1 MLEFLRRDDD
11 CTTYPTDLVRNMILK
26 RRDWMVKGF
35 CLSGDKFL
43 ALSCRWQIG
52 EKPVGEVA
60 RTQSEVGGLVSFAIR
75 RRRWRIVGGDS
86 GMSGGGQAHSA
97 VD

>member
-60 RTQSEVGGLVSFAIR
+60 RAQSEVGGLVSFAIR
-75 RRRWRIVGGDS
+75 RRRCSCS
-86 GMSGGGQAHSA
+86 GWEST
-97 VD
+97 